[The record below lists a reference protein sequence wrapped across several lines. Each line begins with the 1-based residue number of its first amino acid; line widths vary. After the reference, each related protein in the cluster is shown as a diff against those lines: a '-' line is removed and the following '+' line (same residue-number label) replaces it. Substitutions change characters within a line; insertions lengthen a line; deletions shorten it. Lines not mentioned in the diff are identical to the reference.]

1 MLERLSGFI
10 PRQTVD
16 DIVQTPSGELMSKW
30 GNAFNT
36 LMNSQNVPGKVAPT
50 NNNAT
55 QFASV
60 YACINVLS
68 DDIAKLPW
76 KSYKQ
81 TKNSIDKDSESDV
94 SYVLNVRPNRFMNP
108 FVYKKLVVTDVCTY
122 GNHYSYISF
131 NASGDIEEL
140 IPLDPSNVQIIVN
153 RATREY
159 AYRTQY
165 KEKQVEFLPHEI
177 YHVKALS
184 TDGIVGISP
193 LQSIRQQMATMDIA
207 TNFNKRLIEKGGAPK
222 GILEVETAI
231 GADAKKKARESWE
244 RVNTN
249 ESIAIVDLGMKY
261 KPIGISQEDMQFL
274 EMMKFSQQQI
284 ASIFKVPLHKIND
297 LTHATYTNIEHQSL
311 DYVKN
316 TLQPWVT
323 QLEEEANF
331 KLYTE
336 RQKRKGYYCKF
347 NMDSELRGDSES
359 RAKVQQINLSY
370 GMKSLNEIRA
380 QNEDSPYTSPLAD
393 EPLMTLNLVPLSIAV
408 DAATNRYGSSQRQPN
423 TDVKG
428 GEEDE
433 QGNSDSKQS
442 NGSTDE

>member
-1 MLERLSGFI
+1 MLEKLSAFI
-10 PRQTVD
+10 PRQAIEDTV
-16 DIVQTPSGELMSKW
+16 THPSGELMSQW
-30 GNAFNT
+30 GNAFNV
-36 LMNSQNVPGKVAPT
+36 LVDSQNVAGEVLPN

-55 QFASV
+55 RFASV

-76 KSYKQ
+76 KSYQQ
-81 TKNSIDKDSESDV
+81 TEKNIEKDSQSDV
-94 SYVLNVRPNRFMNP
+94 AYVLNIRPNRFMSP
-108 FVYKKLVVTDVCTY
+108 FVYKKLIVTDVCTY

-131 NASGDIEEL
+131 DKDGGIDEL
-140 IPLDPSNVQIIVN
+140 IPLDPSSVQIIVD
-153 RATREY
+153 RQTRNY
-159 AYRTQY
+159 AYRANY

-184 TDGIVGISP
+184 TDGILGLSP
-193 LQSIRQQMATMDIA
+193 LQSIRKQMATMDIA
-207 TNFNKRLIEKGGAPK
+207 TNFNKRLIEKGGTPK
-222 GILEVETAI
+222 GILEVE
-231 GADAKKKARESWE
+231 GVLDSEAKKKARAAWE

-249 ESIAIVDLGMKY
+249 ESIAVVDLGMKY
-261 KPIGISQEDMQFL
+261 KTIGVSQEDMQFL

-336 RQKRKGYYCKF
+336 QQRKEGYYCKF

-370 GMKSLNEIRA
+370 GMKSLNEIRS
-380 QNEDSPYTSPLAD
+380 QNEDSPYENSLAD

-408 DAATNRYGSSQRQPN
+408 DAATNRYGASQREPN
-423 TDVKG
+423 EKG
-428 GEEDE
+428 GEDDGEGTENDDE
-433 QGNSDSKQS
+433 SSGNS
-442 NGSTDE
+442 TE

>member
-1 MLERLSGFI
+1 MLENFI
-10 PRQTVD
+10 PRQTID
-16 DIVQTPSGELMSKW
+16 DIVQTPEGELLAKW
-30 GNAFNT
+30 GNGFKT
-36 LMNSQNVPGKVAPT
+36 LIGQTDPTLPVAPT

-55 QFASV
+55 MFASV

-76 KSYKQ
+76 KSYRQ
-81 TKNSIDKDSESDV
+81 KNNVIEKDSESDV
-94 SYVLNVRPNRFMNP
+94 SYVLNVRPNRFMSP

-131 NASGDIEEL
+131 GKNGDIEEL
-140 IPLDPSNVQIIVN
+140 IPLDPSNVQIIVD
-153 RATREY
+153 RKTRNY
-159 AYRTQY
+159 AYRAQY
-165 KEKQVEFLPHEI
+165 KEQQVDFLPYEI

-184 TDGIVGISP
+184 TDGIVGLSP
-193 LQSIRQQMATMDIA
+193 LQSVRKQMSSMDVATQ
-207 TNFNKRLIEKGGAPK
+207 FNKHLLEAGGAPK
-222 GILEVETAI
+222 GILEVESVLNPE
-231 GADAKKKARESWE
+231 AKEKVREGWKRANSK
-244 RVNTN
+244 
-249 ESIAIVDLGMKY
+249 ESIAVVDLGMKY
-261 KPIGISQEDMQFL
+261 KQVGITQEDMQFL

-331 KLYTE
+331 KLYTGTQ
-336 RQKRKGYYCKF
+336 RDKGYYCKF

-380 QNEDSPYTSPLAD
+380 QNEDSPYQSPLAE

-408 DAATNRYGSSQRQPN
+408 EAATNRYGASQRAPK
-423 TDVKG
+423 KG
-428 GEEDE
+428 GED
-433 QGNSDSKQS
+433 NDK
-442 NGSTDE
+442 GSTDSDQPDGSTNE